1 MLVAL
6 TVAALFSSSMFVS
19 AMLLTPSFGFSNG
32 PFSTSSPKVI
42 LRPFQTAPGKN
53 VKVTGI
59 NFTPNSAITIS
70 FAGGSIGSTQS
81 NSTGGFSTL
90 FAVPI
95 SIQNGLY
102 PVGATDALGVT
113 ALAALNVTLSP
124 KIALTAT
131 SHIVGG
137 SVSISGSGFPPTS
150 SVQVYFGSFLE
161 TITSTNATGG
171 FSTSFKV
178 PVVPNSIYIVEAISG
193 AYFSTKSFPVSAHL
207 TATPSSPVPVGSTIT
222 VSGTGFSANT
232 QVSFN
237 MGSIMISTKATTLAD
252 GTFSIGII
260 VPNVP
265 KGQHTLAASDQSY
278 NTAQVRVSVS
288 N

>member
-1 MLVAL
+1 MLLAL
-6 TVAALFSSSMFVS
+6 TMATLFTTSLFVS
-19 AMLLTPSFGFSNG
+19 AMVFTPSSGFSNG
-32 PFSTSSPKVI
+32 QFSSSSPKVI

-59 NFTPNSAITIS
+59 HFTPNSAVTLS

-95 SIQNGLY
+95 NIPNGLY
-102 PVGATDALGVT
+102 PVGAKDTIGVT
-113 ALAALNVTLSP
+113 AQAALNVTLSP

-137 SVSISGSGFPPTS
+137 SVSISGSGYPPSS
-150 SVQVYFGSFLE
+150 SVQIYFGSFLE
-161 TITSTNATGG
+161 TIARTDSAGT
-171 FSTSFKV
+171 FSTSFKI
-178 PVVPNSIYIVEAISG
+178 PVVPNSIYLVEAISG

-207 TATPSSPVPVGSTIT
+207 TVTPSSPVLVGSTIT

-237 MGSIMISTKATTLAD
+237 MGSIVISTKATSLAD
-252 GTFSIGII
+252 GTFSIGIT

-265 KGQHTLAASDQSY
+265 KGQHILTATDQTS
-278 NTAQVRVSVS
+278 NTAQARVSVS